1 MPSTVQLV
9 VFLGAAAAV
18 GAFLAC
24 SCVVTDTGGRGLSL
38 SAVMRQSASPSE
50 SSSSGSSSSGSSSS
64 NSSSDLPKGWRWDAY
79 HSHDELAGFMA
90 WLNTTYPGVARVY
103 SIGQSVQGRQLLA
116 VELNGRSQLSPFYH
130 KKPKVKLVGNIH
142 GNEQATREMLLRLIH
157 HIAHG
162 YGRKH
167 RMTQLLDNVCIH
179 ILPSM
184 NPDGHE
190 ADTRLNTNS
199 FDLNRNFPLD
209 AMPYDPPSP
218 EPSDNDSATV
228 QSWRATGSG
237 PLQPEVAAVMQW
249 SKQHNFVL
257 SASLHQGALIANYPH
272 DACDTQG
279 LLRSCPTQ
287 EDPLPLFLARV
298 YAQNHALMKT
308 NSNSSLGF
316 VNGTVQ
322 GARWYTL
329 LGGMQDWV
337 FFDRGSVELTL
348 ELHEQMKPP
357 PQQLPAMWAL
367 NQPALLRFAEMG
379 QIGLHARLVDAEDFS
394 PLQGTI
400 HVTTPQHHRPLAI
413 SDPSGEFHMLLAP
426 DVLYC
431 LSIHAVHPY
440 RSSQA
445 YYAIHVAVLR
455 LGAQWVIQGSG
466 PKGLTDRHLFLA
478 ERVYDDGVEPA
489 AEPQQQQQRGGNG
502 DAGSSSSKA
511 GSAARW
517 KVTLYVPLQ
526 GPEDDLV
533 AVAWSP
539 AGCRRVLLTATLLG
553 KLTAWTQQPPEPTS
567 QTRITQPTLKST
579 FSARWDVLKLAL
591 LGGTPGDV
599 ARVVGVDLRL
609 RIISHMMKPV
619 FDVMREDASMRQ
631 REQRPRLTGLSPLHT
646 YLADLMSFHIAC
658 LKTWV
663 ARRAGSSA
671 GLPQHVPCIRHFLD
685 WRPCNL
691 LLLLYMITCT
701 ATSHSPTAK
710 ADDVLY
716 PTLKQAFKAAPACK
730 DAAWE
735 QTARGLFPGE
745 LQLHYSETI
754 PECLSGL
761 TLPPEKMMAHM
772 ESSALWQRQQPLSDA
787 EITATAT
794 RLGLLPVRPP
804 KAAGMYR
811 HELQLHGSFR
821 LPLHPAAD
829 LPAAAAAAAATAAPA
844 ADALAAVQ
852 AFSAAVPAQSGI
864 ASSRLVSMKRRRW
877 EQQLSDAMGD
887 SLGPG
892 DGSGSSS
899 IVSLAQL
906 ADMDAAMP
914 GLLLSVDGAVLAAEG
929 PAPLA
934 VDDGSKSVPKLIVD
948 QCANGWM
955 YACPITGEMWI
966 RSAS

>member
-1 MPSTVQLV
+1 MPCSCAARGTSSSRLLLYNVPPARTSSSSSSSSEAAGLGSPKPAAARLLWALMQQKHTWDVVQHALCAARLPASSTAATTSAAN
-9 VFLGAAAAV
+9 GNPSSTTATAAAAAAIQPEAV
-18 GAFLAC
+18 GQVLALVD
-24 SCVVTDTGGRGLSL
+24 S
-38 SAVMRQSASPSE
+38 
-50 SSSSGSSSSGSSSS
+50 
-64 NSSSDLPKGWRWDAY
+64 K
-79 HSHDELAGFMA
+79 
-90 WLNTTYPGVARVY
+90 
-103 SIGQSVQGRQLLA
+103 LA
-116 VELNGRSQLSPFYH
+116 VQ
-130 KKPKVKLVGNIH
+130 
-142 GNEQATREMLLRLIH
+142 
-157 HIAHG
+157 
-162 YGRKH
+162 
-167 RMTQLLDNVCIH
+167 
-179 ILPSM
+179 
-184 NPDGHE
+184 
-190 ADTRLNTNS
+190 
-199 FDLNRNFPLD
+199 
-209 AMPYDPPSP
+209 
-218 EPSDNDSATV
+218 
-228 QSWRATGSG
+228 
-237 PLQPEVAAVMQW
+237 
-249 SKQHNFVL
+249 
-257 SASLHQGALIANYPH
+257 
-272 DACDTQG
+272 
-279 LLRSCPTQ
+279 
-287 EDPLPLFLARV
+287 
-298 YAQNHALMKT
+298 
-308 NSNSSLGF
+308 
-316 VNGTVQ
+316 
-322 GARWYTL
+322 
-329 LGGMQDWV
+329 
-337 FFDRGSVELTL
+337 
-348 ELHEQMKPP
+348 
-357 PQQLPAMWAL
+357 
-367 NQPALLRFAEMG
+367 
-379 QIGLHARLVDAEDFS
+379 
-394 PLQGTI
+394 
-400 HVTTPQHHRPLAI
+400 
-413 SDPSGEFHMLLAP
+413 
-426 DVLYC
+426 
-431 LSIHAVHPY
+431 
-440 RSSQA
+440 
-445 YYAIHVAVLR
+445 
-455 LGAQWVIQGSG
+455 
-466 PKGLTDRHLFLA
+466 
-478 ERVYDDGVEPA
+478 
-489 AEPQQQQQRGGNG
+489 
-502 DAGSSSSKA
+502 
-511 GSAARW
+511 
-517 KVTLYVPLQ
+517 
-526 GPEDDLV
+526 
-533 AVAWSP
+533 
-539 AGCRRVLLTATLLG
+539 
-553 KLTAWTQQPPEPTS
+553 
-567 QTRITQPTLKST
+567 QPTLKST

-852 AFSAAVPAQSGI
+852 AFSAAVPAQSGVS
-864 ASSRLVSMKRRRW
+864 SSRLVSMKRRRW
-877 EQQLSDAMGD
+877 EQQLSYAMGD